1 MIEKTEDSSSARR
14 VTESGVEMLERAK
27 DLEERF
33 ERAIGRSKELEAELE
48 SAREEAALLRAS
60 LENFILSLAQATLAI
75 LRPREDGN
83 SERD

>member
-1 MIEKTEDSSSARR
+1 MVETIRESSSANR

-33 ERAIGRSKELEAELE
+33 ERAIQRARELEAELE
-48 SAREEAALLRAS
+48 CAREEASALRAS

-75 LRPREDGN
+75 LKPKEDG
-83 SERD
+83 SS